1 MIWSRVGKGSSGVL
15 ESYEDD
21 TSSEDL
27 LEESHHTS
35 LSDGDKNEDEP
46 SKEIPQME
54 VKFIE

>member
-1 MIWSRVGKGSSGVL
+1 MISSRDGKGSSGVL
-15 ESYEDD
+15 ESSEDD

-35 LSDGDKNEDEP
+35 LSDGDENEDDTL
-46 SKEIPQME
+46 KEMPQME